1 MAEYFPKP
9 LDIQEDIK
17 SLGLY
22 QYWDSPLFVS
32 LLDSQS
38 KQLQVLQNTL
48 QDMLTKVNI
57 FDAEGLVLDDLGDVV
72 QIPRLPSENDNTYR
86 NRILAEISSKTGYG
100 TPNDIISVS
109 KSLTKATY
117 CVYWEHYPANYVIEV
132 NGASITDTLTTD
144 LKTISPAAV
153 GKFAVLSVMIDNV
166 VFRPAN
172 LAYYVG
178 DLVDNNDNNITND
191 FGYNLQVFYSTA
203 ENYDIEVYD
212 TSYLPDVVEVLD
224 AGDIYLVDNN
234 KNLFITDNNDNI
246 TTGANPS
253 YDDITL
259 ATTDG
264 CLAEVYQYA
273 TDLYTEV
280 EYCAKLYHFINCRLP
295 LGGDATWINTWS

>member
-72 QIPRLPSENDNTYR
+72 QIPRLPSEDDNTYR
-86 NRILAEISSKTGYG
+86 NRILAAISSKTGYG

-109 KSLTKATY
+109 KSLTRATY

-132 NGASITDTLTTD
+132 NGTNIVDTLTID

-153 GKFAVLSVMIDNV
+153 GKFAVISIMTDNV

-178 DLVDNNDNNITND
+178 DLVDNNDNNIMND
-191 FGYNLQVFYSTA
+191 SGYNLQVFYSTA

-224 AGDIYLVDNN
+224 AGDIFLVDNN
-234 KNLFITDNNDNI
+234 QNFFVTDLNDNVI
-246 TTGANPS
+246 TGFNPS
-253 YDDITL
+253 FGEITL
-259 ATTDG
+259 TSTDG

-273 TDLYTEV
+273 TT
-280 EYCAKLYHFINCRLP
+280 
-295 LGGDATWINTWS
+295 

>member
-9 LDIQEDIK
+9 FDVQEDIK

-22 QYWDSPLFVS
+22 QYWDSTLFVN

-38 KQLQVLQNTL
+38 KQLQILQNTL
-48 QDMLTKVNI
+48 QDLLTKVNI

-72 QIPRLPSENDNTYR
+72 QIPRLPPEDDNTYR
-86 NRILAEISSKTGYG
+86 SRILAAISSKTGYG

-132 NGASITDTLTTD
+132 NGVSITDTLTTD

-178 DLVDNNDNNITND
+178 DLIDNNDNNITND
-191 FGYNLQVFYSTA
+191 SGQNFQVFYSTS
-203 ENYDIEVYD
+203 ENYDIETYD

-224 AGDIYLVDNN
+224 SGDILLVDNN
-234 KNLFITDNNDNI
+234 SNFFVTDLDENI
-246 TTGANPS
+246 TTGFKPAFGEL
-253 YDDITL
+253 TL
-259 ATTDG
+259 TSTEG

-273 TDLYTEV
+273 TT
-280 EYCAKLYHFINCRLP
+280 
-295 LGGDATWINTWS
+295 